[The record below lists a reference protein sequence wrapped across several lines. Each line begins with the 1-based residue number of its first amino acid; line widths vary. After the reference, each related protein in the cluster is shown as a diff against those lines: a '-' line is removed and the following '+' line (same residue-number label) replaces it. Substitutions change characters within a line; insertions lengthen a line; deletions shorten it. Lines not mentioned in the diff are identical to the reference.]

1 MKKIIIWFASI
12 VVLFI
17 VVYIIDKLVLNEKH
31 EETENIFKISRISKI
46 LLNNEFSHE
55 VPYFNLN
62 QYKELELGDLINRIT
77 FKLPLINK
85 LTSYPDKI
93 ALKSGYFSMP
103 KRNYIRY
110 VFYLDSTYNLIFN
123 VYLPMRLESNIFKI
137 INEGKDIFKY
147 VEKQKVYFIIQLK
160 FNYKKYIKLHLIN
173 SMPEKVLPGPEQD
186 SVFRKIDSLKA
197 VLKR

>member
-1 MKKIIIWFASI
+1 MKKKIIWFASI

-17 VVYIIDKLVLNEKH
+17 LVYFIYKLVINEKI
-31 EETENIFKISRISKI
+31 EETENIFKISRIPKN
-46 LLNNEFSHE
+46 LLNNDISHE
-55 VPYFNLN
+55 IQYFDLK
-62 QYKELELGDLINRIT
+62 QYKELELGDLINRIS

-85 LTSYPDKI
+85 LSSYPDKI
-93 ALKSGYFSMP
+93 SLKSGYYSMP

-123 VYLPMRLESNIFKI
+123 VYLPISLDSNIFKI
-137 INEGKDIFKY
+137 INEGKDIYKY
-147 VEKQKVYFIIQLK
+147 VEKQKEYYIIQLK
-160 FNYKKYIKLHLIN
+160 FDYKKYIKRYLIDLI
-173 SMPEKVLPGPEQD
+173 PEKVLPGTEQD